1 MVSNLLK
8 VLVFMLCLLPAVSL
22 GWQFIND
29 NLGANP
35 FEVLTRES
43 GQWVLRFLLL
53 TLAMTPV
60 RTITGYSWPLRYRR
74 MLGLFTYFYASAH
87 LLTYLWLDQFFDW
100 QEITTDILKR
110 PYITLGILAFILLT
124 PLALTSNRGMMRRL
138 GRHWKA
144 LHKLVYLIAILG
156 VLHFLLLVKADI
168 REPVIYSLV
177 LMLLLILRL
186 RPFRLWRLGMSSQS

>member
-1 MVSNLLK
+1 MSNLLK
-8 VLVFMLCLLPAVSL
+8 VLVFILCLLPAGNL
-22 GWQFIND
+22 GWQFISD

-53 TLAMTPV
+53 TLAMSPL
-60 RTITGYSWPLRYRR
+60 RRLTGLSWPLRYRR

-124 PLALTSNRGMMRRL
+124 PLALTSNRWMMRRL
-138 GRHWKA
+138 GRHWKN

-156 VLHFLLLVKADI
+156 VVHFLLLVKADI

-177 LMLLLILRL
+177 LMFLLILRL
-186 RPFRLWRLGMSSQS
+186 SPFRVWRLGMSSQS

>member
-138 GRHWKA
+138 GRHWKT